1 MAVRDGLL
9 VLLGSG
15 PKHGYQLKVEFEGS
29 TGQLWNLNVGQ
40 VYTTLQ
46 RLERDGLVELHE
58 TDAEGRS
65 SYRLTEAGR
74 SEAFGWFTTPASRA
88 DSARDEVVMKV
99 LLAVT
104 NGIVPAAEVID
115 TQRAATMAALQDYTR
130 LKSEAGPDQLA
141 WLLNLDRHI
150 LRCEAELRW
159 LDRTEER
166 LAAAGIAIDRPA
178 LPTGAEPAPATT

>member
-1 MAVRDGLL
+1 MSVREGLL
-9 VLLGSG
+9 VLLSEG
-15 PKHGYQLKVEFEGS
+15 PKHGYQLKVDFEGS

-46 RLERDGLVELHE
+46 RLERDGLVEAHE
-58 TDAEGRS
+58 TDTEGRS
-65 SYRLTEAGR
+65 SYRLTDAGHA
-74 SEAFGWFTTPASRA
+74 EVHGWFTTPASRT
-88 DSARDEVVMKV
+88 DTARDEVVMKV

-104 NGIVPAAEVID
+104 NGTVPATDVID

-130 LKSEAGPDQLA
+130 LKADAGPDQLA

-166 LAAAGIAIDRPA
+166 LAAAGI
-178 LPTGAEPAPATT
+178 PTGEPATTPAPVPTPATA